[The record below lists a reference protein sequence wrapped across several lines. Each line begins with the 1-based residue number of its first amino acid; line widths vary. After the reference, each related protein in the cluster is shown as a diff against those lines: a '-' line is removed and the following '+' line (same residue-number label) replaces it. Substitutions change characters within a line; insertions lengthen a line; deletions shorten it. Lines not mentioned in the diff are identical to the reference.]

1 MPADT
6 YVYLTFVRL
15 LHRNRCNTR
24 DVITFSVYHVLNTG
38 FMNRNLHR
46 PLLICLKN
54 HVRKTHLAQA
64 QKFGNLLFQI
74 WIFDSEANKSRQ
86 GVLLIYR
93 QIRQLYFSTQSNA
106 KAVSVSKSGFNLG
119 YWTLLRNVT

>member
-1 MPADT
+1 M
-6 YVYLTFVRL
+6 
-15 LHRNRCNTR
+15 
-24 DVITFSVYHVLNTG
+24 
-38 FMNRNLHR
+38 
-46 PLLICLKN
+46 
-54 HVRKTHLAQA
+54 HLAQA

-106 KAVSVSKSGFNLG
+106 KAVSVSKSGFNRG